1 MKPQEK
7 QNRGGGGNKKPK
19 NQKKTLKI
27 CGDRETVHLREE
39 DLTRTASLEVGK
51 ARERGGGGGGGG
63 RPRRR
68 TRPNSARNCSP
79 ERHKERKKERV
90 HKSAKNTQNFQTEKH
105 GVNYIQ
111 KQLQ

>member
-1 MKPQEK
+1 VGET
-7 QNRGGGGNKKPK
+7 KKPK

-39 DLTRTASLEVGK
+39 DLTRTASLEVGN
-51 ARERGGGGGGGG
+51 ARERGGGGGG

-79 ERHKERKKERV
+79 ERHKERKRERERERESSQ
-90 HKSAKNTQNFQTEKH
+90 KREKYTKFP
-105 GVNYIQ
+105 NR
-111 KQLQ
+111 KTRS